1 MCQVK
6 GVCVTSTQVNSEQK
20 FQGCHPI
27 APSCIRK
34 GGLFIWRKWSI
45 NEKPGGRGW
54 EPHVAGEEGRV
65 ERHDDG
71 ARLHQGDGQVG
82 HCLES
87 GEQKRWVKNQTN
99 NNKFISN
106 LRKINLF
113 LVCMEKKSPCWWI
126 STESSAHP
134 PLPRVLGQKARGGAD
149 ITRGGSRSQHTR
161 SSSRM
166 LKRYSNKDDKY
177 SRVSDC
183 FRRSLA
189 ASKWKCHLC
198 TLPRVQRWTRW
209 GKV

>member
-1 MCQVK
+1 MRTTRCWRGGTSWTPRWWSKVAPGRWTSGALS
-6 GVCVTSTQVNSEQK
+6 GVRWT
-20 FQGCHPI
+20 
-27 APSCIRK
+27 
-34 GGLFIWRKWSI
+34 
-45 NEKPGGRGW
+45 EKMSK
-54 EPHVAGEEGRV
+54 
-65 ERHDDG
+65 
-71 ARLHQGDGQVG
+71 
-82 HCLES
+82 ES
-87 GEQKRWVKNQTN
+87 NK

-113 LVCMEKKSPCWWI
+113 LVCLEKKSPCWWI

-189 ASKWKCHLC
+189 ASKWKCLLC